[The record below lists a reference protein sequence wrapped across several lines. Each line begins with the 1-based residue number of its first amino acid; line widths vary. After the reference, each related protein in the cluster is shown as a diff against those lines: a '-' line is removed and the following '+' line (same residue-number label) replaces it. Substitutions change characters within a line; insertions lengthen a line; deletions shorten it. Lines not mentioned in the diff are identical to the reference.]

1 VAEKNGWPFPLL
13 SYGQGDA
20 IRRDVVR
27 LEAGVAGL
35 FPFGYLTLQ

>member
-20 IRRDVVR
+20 IRRDVDR
-27 LEAGVAGL
+27 LEAGVAGN
-35 FPFGYLTLQ
+35 FPFGHLTLQ